1 MTTDSTARHLTRRE
15 ALGSAAAL
23 CGLAVLASGLTQGQA
38 HARVL
43 PSAETLPDGRV
54 KVPLA
59 ELSRVGAVVVID
71 VRGERT
77 AVVRVSRSTY
87 RALVLVCTHQG
98 APVNPSGKG
107 FACSD
112 ASQGHR
118 SRFRRNG
125 SVESGPAYGPLER
138 LPLRKDG
145 TSLIV
150 G

>member
-1 MTTDSTARHLTRRE
+1 MTQDSSGARPLTRRE

-38 HARVL
+38 QARTL

-54 KVPLA
+54 KVPLSD
-59 ELSRVGAVVVID
+59 LSQVGDVVVID

-77 AVVRVSRSTY
+77 AVVRVSRSTF
-87 RALVLVCTHQG
+87 RALILVCTHQG
-98 APVNPSGKG
+98 AAVNPSGKG
-107 FACSD
+107 FACP
-112 ASQGHR
+112 GHG

-125 SVESGPAYGPLER
+125 SVERGPAQEPLER

-145 TSLIV
+145 RFVIV